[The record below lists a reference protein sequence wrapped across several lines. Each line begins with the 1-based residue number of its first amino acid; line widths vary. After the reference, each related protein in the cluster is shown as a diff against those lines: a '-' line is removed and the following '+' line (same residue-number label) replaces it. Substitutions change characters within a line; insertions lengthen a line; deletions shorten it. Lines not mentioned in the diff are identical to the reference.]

1 MLLFCFMRTEATM
14 HLLLNCMVVQLGLGE
29 VVQISSVYCML
40 CYWKAKLQN
49 IRDFNDMLINYIDN
63 KINLNDGSTKVAYED
78 VVLKI
83 I

>member
-1 MLLFCFMRTEATM
+1 MF
-14 HLLLNCMVVQLGLGE
+14 
-29 VVQISSVYCML
+29 
-40 CYWKAKLQN
+40 
-49 IRDFNDMLINYIDN
+49 INYIDN